1 MDGGW
6 ERDEVGRGQRVDR
19 ENGIKRQNSSSL
31 RVDLV
36 GSSTCRGSTVSHLK
50 SVGGDCL
57 RPHYSRLVI
66 REIAERASGYKREG
80 ERERDRGT
88 RTGGQGGRT
97 GHGNFF
103 NFLSSASVGPV
114 RYCFNR

>member
-1 MDGGW
+1 MVDGNGTR
-6 ERDEVGRGQRVDR
+6 RDVDR
-19 ENGIKRQNSSSL
+19 EWI
-31 RVDLV
+31 
-36 GSSTCRGSTVSHLK
+36 K
-50 SVGGDCL
+50 SVGGGCL
-57 RPHYSRLVI
+57 RPHYSRLVL